1 MPTEEAVSSPVRVD
15 EVRPPLRARF
25 RALPLGAWLAVASGA
40 VLIVVLIGN
49 RLAQQSTHTASQYV
63 SRVEQQFGPLAQLAR
78 ELGDSI
84 AAFDRAVFSHSKSD
98 DPKAPGL
105 IEAASQ
111 GLLRTLAEYQENGR
125 ALHGKPGDLSAEV
138 LALHR
143 DGLALVELQRRERAA
158 VREYWELA
166 NSVRDRIEGAGAIG
180 VQVGNNMLARKSL
193 ADLGI
198 AAERARNLAAAQFSQ
213 RDAKSAAAATRA
225 ENSFRTLLRSHSAD
239 LGRSPGVAWLELV
252 REDALLAAR
261 LRGRIAKL
269 EGELDATRRA
279 FGASAERVQQRVFR
293 ELQEPAWSALAES
306 ARRAR
311 VTAEEAEG
319 LIGFVSMAALIV
331 VLLVSAAT
339 ALGVTLPVRRLMEGT
354 RKLAAGALATRV
366 PRGGSRELD
375 ELAASFNHMA
385 EQLAESEQ
393 VVRSYQARLEDRVA
407 QRTRQLRYL
416 AHHDPLTELPN
427 RRQLFSYLNAAIEQS
442 VADERRLAVLF
453 IDLDNFK
460 TINDSLGHEF
470 GDRVLRAISRRLRE
484 LTEAHEF
491 VARLGGDEFT
501 LVLANPASTSEVEDR
516 VGRLISEFQRPLSV
530 DRREILI
537 GVSIGVALCPQHASD
552 AESLLRAAD
561 SALFHAKELGRNRY
575 AIHSPEL
582 LAAAANRFRTEQ
594 ALRRAIDAGE
604 LELHYQPEVS
614 LATLETTVLE
624 ALLRWRQP
632 DGTIVPAA
640 EFLPVAEQSG
650 LILEINDWVLA
661 RAAETIVE
669 WRRGAWPRA
678 RIAVNASAQQFLT
691 GNFVATVQR
700 LLTRTG
706 LPAECLELELTETV
720 LQTGAMTIDTLHS
733 LRMMGIS
740 VALDDF
746 GAGYSSLTSLEQL
759 PLTRVKLDRSLVAD
773 VDVNPRAAAIARTI
787 MTLCRSLG
795 LQVTAEGIERVEQ
808 LEFLA
813 GCGELT
819 VQGYLLA
826 RPAPGPEALQ
836 FVSDTTARL
845 AALRSVPNVPR
856 SKPDAA
862 SGNVS
867 VLRPRPRR

>member
-1 MPTEEAVSSPVRVD
+1 MATEEPASRPAAVEPR
-15 EVRPPLRARF
+15 RPARARPW
-25 RALPLGAWLAVASGA
+25 ALPLSVWLVLASSA
-40 VLIVVLIGN
+40 VLVVVLIGN

-63 SRVEQQFGPLAQLAR
+63 SRVEQRFGPLAQLAR
-78 ELGDSI
+78 ELGDAI
-84 AAFDRAVFSHSKSD
+84 AAFDRAVFSYSKLDGTESSGAID
-98 DPKAPGL
+98 S
-105 IEAASQ
+105 ASQ
-111 GLLRTLAEYQENGR
+111 TLLGVVAQYQGAGEPAPADAMELA
-125 ALHGKPGDLSAEV
+125 AEI

-143 DGLALVELQRRERAA
+143 EGLALVDQQRRQRVAI
-158 VREYWELA
+158 REYWGFA
-166 NSVRDRIEGAGAIG
+166 NSVRDRIERAGAIG
-180 VQVGNNMLARKSL
+180 VQIGDNMLARKSL

-198 AAERARNLAAAQFSQ
+198 AAERARNLAATQFSQ
-213 RDAKSAAAATRA
+213 REQSTVEAAALA
-225 ENSFRTLLRSHSAD
+225 EGTFRTLLRNHAD
-239 LGRSPGVAWLELV
+239 EFGRSPGLAWLELV
-252 REDALLAAR
+252 REDALLAGR
-261 LRGRIAKL
+261 LRSNVAKL
-269 EGELDATRRA
+269 DGELAAARRA
-279 FGASAERVQQRVFR
+279 FGASAERVQKRVYS
-293 ELQEPAWSALAES
+293 ELQEPTWRALTES
-306 ARRAR
+306 ARHAR
-311 VTAEEAEG
+311 VTAEEAER
-319 LIGFVSMAALIV
+319 LIGLVSMAALIV
-331 VLLVSAAT
+331 VLVVSAAT

-354 RKLAAGALATRV
+354 RRLASGALATRV
-366 PRGGSRELD
+366 PRGGTRELD

-416 AHHDPLTELPN
+416 AHHDALTELPN
-427 RRQLFSYLNAAIEQS
+427 RRQLFSYLNAAIEQTLS
-442 VADERRLAVLF
+442 DERRLAVLF
-453 IDLDNFK
+453 IDVDNFK
-460 TINDSLGHEF
+460 TLNDSLGHEF

-501 LVLANPASTSEVEDR
+501 LVLANPASTAEVEDR
-516 VGRLISEFQRPLSV
+516 VARLISEFQQPLTV
-530 DRREILI
+530 DMRELLV
-537 GVSIGVALCPQHASD
+537 GMSIGVALCPQHATN

-582 LAAAANRFRTEQ
+582 LAAATNRFRTEQ

-614 LATLETTVLE
+614 LGTLQTTVLE

-632 DGTIVPAA
+632 DGTIIPAA
-640 EFLPVAEQSG
+640 QFLPVAEQSG
-650 LILEINDWVLA
+650 LILEINDWVLT
-661 RAAETIVE
+661 RAVETIAE
-669 WRRGAWPRA
+669 WRRKEWPLA

-691 GNFVATVQR
+691 GNFVAKVQQ
-700 LLTRTG
+700 LLARTG

-733 LRMMGIS
+733 LKTMGVS

-773 VDVNPRAAAIARTI
+773 VDVNPRAAAIARSI

-795 LQVTAEGIERVEQ
+795 LQVTAEGVERLGQ

-819 VQGYLLA
+819 VQGYLVA
-826 RPAPGPEALQ
+826 RPMPGPDALQ
-836 FVSDTTARL
+836 FVADTTSRL
-845 AALRSVPNVPR
+845 AALRSIPTLPR
-856 SKPDAA
+856 PKPALD
-862 SGNVS
+862 SPGTVS
-867 VLRPRPRR
+867 VLRPRPRG